1 MKIYADH
8 AATTKLDKT
17 AFEAM
22 TPYLLE
28 EYGNASQLYSLARSP
43 KRALKV
49 AREIIATY
57 IGASPEEIFF
67 TSGGTESDNWAIKG
81 TTIFAN
87 KKGSIITSAI
97 EHHAVLNSCHTCE
110 RLGIPVT
117 YLPVAS
123 DGTVKPDALERTL
136 TPNTKL
142 VSVML
147 ANNEIGSIQPIRQL
161 AEIAHAY
168 GELFHTDAVQAVGH
182 IPVDV
187 QELGVDLLSASAH
200 KFNGPKGIGFL
211 YIRKGTQIATYAD
224 GGSQEGKMR
233 AGTENIAAIVGMA
246 TALKISCDAM
256 VDRAKQLIQLE
267 QHLLAQLDMYG
278 LDYRRNGSTE
288 HIPGNVSLSFKNA
301 DGEALLHRL
310 DLMGVCVSTGSACNA
325 KSTELSHVLQ
335 AIDAPKEYAY
345 GTIRISL
352 GYENTREEVEIIA
365 ASLRKI
371 LTA

>member
-8 AATTKLDKT
+8 AATTKLDPV
-17 AFEAM
+17 AFDSM

-28 EYGNASQLYSLARSP
+28 EYGNASQLYSFARSP
-43 KRALKV
+43 KKALKQ
-49 AREIIATY
+49 ARETIAAC
-57 IGASPEEIFF
+57 IGASAEEIFF

-81 TTIFAN
+81 TTIFVGE
-87 KKGSIITSAI
+87 KGGIITSAI
-97 EHHAVLNSCHTCE
+97 EHHAVLNSCRTCE
-110 RLGIPVT
+110 KLGLPVA
-117 YLPVAS
+117 YLPVAQ
-123 DGTVKPDALERTL
+123 DGTVMPDALEQAL

-142 VSVML
+142 VSIML
-147 ANNEIGSIQPIRQL
+147 ANNEIGSVQSIRQL
-161 AEIAHAY
+161 AAIAHAHSA
-168 GELFHTDAVQAVGH
+168 LFHTDAVQALGH

-211 YIRKGTQIATYAD
+211 YIRKGTQIAPYAD
-224 GGSQEGKMR
+224 GGAQEGKMR

-256 VDRAKQLIQLE
+256 AARTKHLLQLE
-267 QHLLAQLDMYG
+267 QHLLDQLDVYG
-278 LDYRRNGSTE
+278 LDYRRNGSSE
-288 HIPGNVSLSFKNA
+288 HINGNISLSFKDA

-310 DLMGVCVSTGSACNA
+310 DLMGICVSTGSACNA

-335 AIDAPKEYAY
+335 AIAAPKEYAY

-352 GYENTREEVEIIA
+352 GYENTLEEVETIA
-365 ASLRKI
+365 AALRKI